1 MQQIERFLLQLRAEN
16 KSAHTLDNYQRD
28 LLSFVAFYLT
38 QNQSDAKGDTQS
50 SKNGDNSDQAWSY
63 QTLMAEPQSVDWTQ
77 VGVRLIKDYVMDC
90 VKSGLGARTLS
101 RHLSALRSLFGF
113 LMAQGLVQTNPALL
127 VKAPKVPKP
136 LPKSVDVDQTRQ
148 LLEQPIDGWHAIRDQ
163 AIFELLYSAG
173 LRVSELVALNLTPGL
188 DGLAAGTV
196 QVRGKGGKMRVAF
209 VGTKANQ
216 AIQAWLSVRGQKLQP
231 EQSEQAVFINQ
242 LGGRLSARSIRV
254 QLDKRTLQAG
264 LDTKMSPHRL
274 RHACATHV
282 LESSGDL
289 RAVQELLG
297 HANLSTTQIYTKL
310 DMQHLAK
317 VYDQTHPR
325 ARKNQTHNE

>member
-38 QNQSDAKGDTQS
+38 QHQSDTKGDKQS
-50 SKNGDNSDQAWSY
+50 GKKRDSPDQAWSY

-77 VGVRLIKDYVMDC
+77 VDVRFIKGYVMDC

-113 LMAQGLVQTNPALL
+113 LMAQGLVQTNPAKL
-127 VKAPKVPKP
+127 VKAPKQPKP
-136 LPKSVDVDQTRQ
+136 LPKSLDIDQTKQ
-148 LLEQPIDGWHAIRDQ
+148 LLEQPVEGWQAIRDQ

-173 LRVSELVALNLTPGL
+173 LRVSELVELDISPGL
-188 DGLAAGTV
+188 DGLASGTIV
-196 QVRGKGGKMRVAF
+196 VLGKGNKMRVAL
-209 VGTKANQ
+209 VGGKAQQ
-216 AIQAWLSVRGQKLQP
+216 AMQAWLAVRGEKLNTD
-231 EQSEQAVFINQ
+231 EKAVFINQ
-242 LGGRLSARSIRV
+242 RGGRLSARSIRV

-264 LDTKMSPHRL
+264 LHTKMSPHRL

-310 DMQHLAK
+310 DMQHLAQ
-317 VYDQTHPR
+317 VYDQAHPR
-325 ARKNQTHNE
+325 ARKNK